1 MWISRAVRTAV
12 LAVMVVCTAF
22 AVSAA
27 LTDNVLAG
35 DVAKDVKC
43 KKCVNKKD
51 LDKNAVNSSRVKD
64 NSLRAIDLAN
74 DAKIGPVATSEIE
87 SRIGGPLVPVTAD
100 SVVRSLTISV
110 PGPGA
115 ILTTGSLNVEIAASG
130 DDVVCAVDTANTYDN
145 SDGGSIGRQAEAS
158 TANHDLPISITR
170 VLPVSEAGDIT
181 IFLVCER
188 VGGSGSIV
196 AYNPVVTAL
205 FVPNVGTI
213 ISDD

>member
-1 MWISRAVRTAV
+1 MLISKAVRTAV
-12 LAVMVVCTAF
+12 LAVAVACTAF
-22 AVSAA
+22 GVSAA
-27 LTDNVLAG
+27 LTGTVFAG

-64 NSLRAIDLAN
+64 NSLKAIDLAN

-87 SRIGGPLVPVTAD
+87 SRLGGSLVPVTAD

-115 ILTTGSLNVEIAASG
+115 ILTTGSLNVEIETNG

-158 TANHDLPISITR
+158 VDGHDLPISITR
-170 VLPVSEAGDIT
+170 V
-181 IFLVCER
+181 
-188 VGGSGSIV
+188 
-196 AYNPVVTAL
+196 
-205 FVPNVGTI
+205 
-213 ISDD
+213 